1 MTTISILK
9 KGQSYSLE
17 AKGHATTTSE
27 EDDGEGVKVC
37 AAVSMLTSTL
47 ALSLEMVPGIDVGGV
62 NVEAC
67 DGYTKVSARGQ
78 GPVKTLFQSAYCGAI
93 ALQITHPD
101 RVAVQADKF
110 FQKFSGSLDAFS

>member
-9 KGQSYSLE
+9 RGQSYCLE
-17 AKGHATTTSE
+17 AEGHATTTAE

-37 AAVSMLTSTL
+37 AAVSTNTL

-62 NVEAC
+62 HVEAC

-78 GPVKTLFQSAYCGAI
+78 GPVKTLFQSAYCGAT

-101 RVAVQADKF
+101 RVTVQADKF